1 MRRLR
6 FGDVVS
12 DEAGVVE
19 ARVEEMGAMVEVGM
33 CDARAVGAELRA
45 VGWGVII
52 RWEACVGVL
61 LYW

>member
-19 ARVEEMGAMVEVGM
+19 ARVEEMGAMVEVG
-33 CDARAVGAELRA
+33 
-45 VGWGVII
+45 I
-52 RWEACVGVL
+52 CVTPEPLGL
-61 LYW
+61 SSGP